1 MLSEGV
7 CERDIVFNVVFEVK
21 DVGKVVDIVKRND
34 GGIIRGLKIF
44 VDINGKV
51 EFVVIGIFV
60 GNVVYILL
68 NVFDYKGVFLLGFN
82 ICDNMIVL

>member
-34 GGIIRGLKIF
+34 GRIIRGLKIF

-68 NVFDYKGVFLLGFN
+68 NVLDYKGVFLLGFN